1 MVDSLRKSELT
12 VNLPIKHGDL
22 SLSLEVTNTIFSIMP
37 FKGKHHKIASR
48 LKEKFNIDLPSP
60 NLRTFKGEA
69 SIYWVGLDQ
78 WFFVN
83 SGSVDLF
90 HLISDDAATTDQ
102 SDGWIKMSLID
113 TQNKDVLA
121 RLCPVQPIV
130 ETVVR
135 TKLAGMMSI
144 IFFTENGA
152 ELFVMRS
159 MIESAVNEI
168 EIAIKSVAAQ
178 KGINE

>member
-22 SLSLEVTNTIFSIMP
+22 SLTLEVTNTIFSIMP

-83 SGSVDLF
+83 SGSVDYF
-90 HLISDDAATTDQ
+90 I
-102 SDGWIKMSLID
+102 
-113 TQNKDVLA
+113 
-121 RLCPVQPIV
+121 
-130 ETVVR
+130 
-135 TKLAGMMSI
+135 
-144 IFFTENGA
+144 
-152 ELFVMRS
+152 
-159 MIESAVNEI
+159 
-168 EIAIKSVAAQ
+168 
-178 KGINE
+178 